1 MGTGGYRRTHMDCHA
16 FRQLHGDWVDD
27 VLDPTKGETV
37 ARHLAE
43 CPACARFDTLSRR
56 ALLVARNAPP
66 IEVSGDFSAKLAAR
80 IAEERRARIASHG
93 PSRAERSRVVARTGR
108 VAYQV
113 GRRAAALVA
122 VVGGAMVI
130 QSALN
135 SDLSTSSS
143 GVGQLGSV
151 NMMSPA
157 TSSASFSSPSQ
168 PELPLVQASSFS
180 TDERVEGE
188 IVVVRAMRP
197 MRGDLIPAST
207 SPFSDRGDTDAEA
220 TARAASV
227 AAAAPLWPT
236 ARMAAHAANRF
247 AEMEFGGVIPVSVM
261 YTPR

>member
-1 MGTGGYRRTHMDCHA
+1 MDCHA

-27 VLDPTKGETV
+27 VLDSTKGETV

-93 PSRAERSRVVARTGR
+93 PSRAERSRVIGRTGR

-113 GRRAAALVA
+113 GRRAAALAA
-122 VVGGAMVI
+122 VVGGALVI
-130 QSALN
+130 QAALN
-135 SDLSTSSS
+135 SDNSSSSSS
-143 GVGQLGSV
+143 GGQFESTV
-151 NMMSPA
+151 IMSPA

-180 TDERVEGE
+180 TAERAEGE

-197 MRGDLIPAST
+197 MGGDLIPGSAA
-207 SPFSDRGDTDAEA
+207 PFPERGDSDAEA

-247 AEMEFGGVIPVSVM
+247 AEMEFSGVIPVSVM
-261 YTPR
+261 YMQR